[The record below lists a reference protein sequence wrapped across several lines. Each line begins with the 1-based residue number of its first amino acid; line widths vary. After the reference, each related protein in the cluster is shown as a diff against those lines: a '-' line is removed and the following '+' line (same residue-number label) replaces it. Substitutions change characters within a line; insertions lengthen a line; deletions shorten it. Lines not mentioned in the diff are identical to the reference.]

1 MKAGETEGNRR
12 DDAASL
18 ADAPEFRA
26 ALAALAQQTG
36 RDQRQLVLQ
45 ARRFLREL
53 RSGHSGLVHGLWV
66 RAGRAL
72 LGVGYARIDY
82 EPQQVERVRALL
94 AATPSVVL
102 SSHKSYLDGGALTVG
117 FHDHGLPPLTVFGGI
132 NMAFWPI
139 GALWRR
145 ANMVFIRRGGDD
157 AVYRCVLRH
166 YLAHLVSQRRPLQ
179 WFVEGTR
186 SRTGKLGP
194 PRLGL
199 LAYIVDAY
207 RERRID
213 ELALLP
219 VSVSYDQL
227 QEVSEY
233 AGEARGTA
241 KTAESLGWLLRF
253 VHAQR
258 GRFGAVYVR
267 FGPPILLRDFLGAPE
282 VAGNGTIDERK
293 LQLHKL
299 AFEVACRI
307 NDATPITGAALVAL
321 ALLGARDRALTLAQ
335 IRAAVRGYLDF
346 AQRRDLPQAPTARLD
361 SDAALRSVL
370 DGLVA
375 QGVVLAHHDGRETVH
390 GVAPGQH
397 LAAAYYRNTIAHY
410 FLGAAIGEIAL
421 LQAAE
426 QAPAARL
433 PAFDEAALAL
443 RSLLEFDFFFR
454 DRAAF
459 LAAVRQELALLA
471 PDWQARLWDGA
482 DGVQALL
489 GELPTLASDMLLRPF
504 FEAYGIVAD
513 VLVAHA
519 DQAAPPI
526 AQLNDE
532 CAGLGGQYLLQR
544 RLGHAESVS
553 LHLFASGLEL
563 ARRRGL
569 LAPGETTMQLRAEFA
584 AQIRDVLRRL
594 SRVHAIAVRRVEATL
609 ATPPAPPQR

>member
-1 MKAGETEGNRR
+1 MKAGETEKNRR

-36 RDQRQLVLQ
+36 RDQRQVVLQ

-53 RSGHSGLVHGLWV
+53 RSGHSRLVHGLWV

-72 LGVGYARIDY
+72 LGAGYARIDY
-82 EPQQVERVRALL
+82 EAQQVERVRALL
-94 AATPSVVL
+94 VTTPSVVL

-145 ANMVFIRRGGDD
+145 ANMVFIRRGGED
-157 AVYRCVLRH
+157 AVYRCTLRH

-199 LAYIVDAY
+199 LAYIVDAW
-207 RERRID
+207 REGRID

-233 AGEARGTA
+233 AGEARGAA

-253 VHAQR
+253 VRAQR
-258 GRFGAVYVR
+258 GRFGSVYVR
-267 FGPPILLRDFLGAPE
+267 FGEPISLRGFLGPRG
-282 VAGNGTIDERK
+282 VASDPTDEHK

-307 NDATPITGAALVAL
+307 NDATPITGAALVTL
-321 ALLGARDRALTLAQ
+321 ALLGARNRALTVGQ
-335 IRAAVRGYLDF
+335 IRAAVGGYLDF
-346 AQRRDLPQAPTARLD
+346 AQRRDLPRAPTARLET
-361 SDAALRSVL
+361 DAALRAVL

-397 LAAAYYRNTIAHY
+397 LAAAYYRNTIAHF
-410 FLGAAIGEIAL
+410 FLIAAIGELGL

-426 QAPAARL
+426 EAPAARL
-433 PAFDEAALAL
+433 AAFDEAALAL

-454 DRAAF
+454 DRTAF
-459 LAAVRQELALLA
+459 VAAVRRELALLA
-471 PDWQARLWDGA
+471 PDWQARLDAGA
-482 DGVQALL
+482 GGAQALL

-504 FEAYGIVAD
+504 FEAYRIVAD

-519 DQAAPPI
+519 DRAAPPT
-526 AQLNDE
+526 AQLRDE
-532 CAGLGGQYLLQR
+532 CSGLGGQYLLQR
-544 RLGHAESVS
+544 RLEYPESVS

-569 LAPGETTMQLRAEFA
+569 LAPGESALRLRTEFA

-594 SRVHAIAVRRVEATL
+594 SVVHAIAARRVEASL
-609 ATPPAPPQR
+609 AAPPAPTQR